1 MLTKAS
7 KNTEPKTIGTPD
19 LMTTEYKIA
28 LVGASSLLA
37 KELKESLTESP
48 LAGANFVLLDE
59 ANAQGQL
66 EQVGDEVTVVQIIGE
81 NSFEEMDFTFFA
93 GSEDLTRKYWR
104 NALAAGSTVLDLTG
118 ALDQEPG
125 VLVRA
130 PWLSEGSGSGAGSPD
145 LLTKAVVPANAAAVT
160 LALLMERLNEVAE
173 VRFAAATVLQP
184 ASEYGKDALDE
195 LHQQTVS
202 LLSFQT
208 MPRAVFDTQV
218 AYNTLASFGES
229 STVSL
234 AKSEARIR
242 RHYAALAANSFPE
255 LRLQVLHAPVFHGNT
270 FSICIELERAISLSA
285 LEDALGGDHMDLVL
299 EETDSPSNLAAA
311 GQNDVLV
318 WLKPEPPVERLS
330 GETSR
335 FWLWAASDNLRMA
348 AQNAVECALDLRR
361 LRPQGKVQ

>member
-1 MLTKAS
+1 
-7 KNTEPKTIGTPD
+7 
-19 LMTTEYKIA
+19 MTTEYKIA

-66 EQVGDEVTVVQIIGE
+66 EQVGDEVTVVQVIAE
-81 NSFEEMDFTFFA
+81 NSFEEVDFTFFA

-130 PWLSEGSGSGAGSPD
+130 PWLSEGGGPGAGSPD

-202 LLSFQT
+202 LLSFQN

-242 RHYAALAANSFPE
+242 RHYAALAANSFPD
-255 LRLQVLHAPVFHGNT
+255 LRMQVLHAPVFHGNT
-270 FSICIELERAISLSA
+270 FSICIELERAIPLSVV
-285 LEDALGGDHMDLVL
+285 EDALGGDHMDLVL

-311 GQNDVLV
+311 GQNDVLI
-318 WLKPEPPVERLS
+318 WLKPEPPVQRLS

-335 FWLWAASDNLRMA
+335 FWLFAASDNLRMA